1 MHNVQNAMFAAA
13 MAFSM
18 GLKLEDIRHGLRTF
32 DTTFFQAP
40 GRMNIFDEHPFK
52 VILDYGH
59 NAAAVEAMCAARRA
73 ARRPAAG
80 GSACWPRPATGATRT
95 SARSGA
101 SRPGAS
107 ITTSAGGTTSS
118 AAAAADEVPQHAPRR
133 AARRRACRPSEIEVI
148 PDEQEATEAALR
160 AGAARATCCSS
171 SATTWRVRGSRSSA
185 SGRRTPNAGSARR
198 PRHRPAAGPVPPQD
212 RPREYVRDVRGVR
225 FARDSEGEDLN
236 RVIDSRRLTGPHL
249 MGDRP
254 GAALDVA
261 IGGDAPAAADAW
273 RREARRL
280 LDRVGWEGEELSARV
295 FPGGASLVISAPADG
310 LYAATDLNEAAWDA
324 AAARLDGRE
333 PPDQA
338 EVAGRLREL
347 IVREHDPRLRALRDA
362 ARARGVTFLAD
373 DDFVSV
379 GSGSGT
385 RVWSRGE
392 FPLPTDVD
400 WHAVHDI
407 PIVLVSGSNGKTT
420 SARLIAAIARASGLS
435 PAITS
440 TDGVTVAGEQLADGD
455 YAGPMG
461 ARLAL
466 RDSRADIAVL
476 ETARGGILRRG
487 LAVEH
492 ADATLL
498 TNVASDHLDDF
509 GVNDL
514 ATLAAVKLVAARVV
528 RPTGRVVLNADDPGL
543 AAHALG
549 VSPASWFALDRAT
562 PLIGIGLTA
571 GGDVAYVEDGALVLA
586 QGGRPLPLIRLDQ
599 VPITLG
605 GAARYNVS
613 NALGAV
619 LVSAVLAELPGRAPS
634 RSTHCRRARGLRLP
648 GEQSRARQPLRGGW
662 RSRAGGLRPQS
673 ARPGRAGRHR
683 RGARWRAAAGGPRP
697 GRRPRR
703 RGPSRSRPRGMA
715 AAARARGAEGAADAL
730 PRPGAR
736 IGPRDHG
743 RRARAAGHGPGGAG
757 VDGDRAGGPR
767 CRPGLG
773 PAGNLIV
780 MLTHKDRPAIMERL
794 ESIQGGRP

>member
-1 MHNVQNAMFAAA
+1 M
-13 MAFSM
+13 
-18 GLKLEDIRHGLRTF
+18 KRI
-32 DTTFFQAP
+32 
-40 GRMNIFDEHPFK
+40 
-52 VILDYGH
+52 
-59 NAAAVEAMCAARRA
+59 
-73 ARRPAAG
+73 
-80 GSACWPRPATGATRT
+80 
-95 SARSGA
+95 
-101 SRPGAS
+101 
-107 ITTSAGGTTSS
+107 
-118 AAAAADEVPQHAPRR
+118 
-133 AARRRACRPSEIEVI
+133 
-148 PDEQEATEAALR
+148 
-160 AGAARATCCSS
+160 
-171 SATTWRVRGSRSSA
+171 
-185 SGRRTPNAGSARR
+185 
-198 PRHRPAAGPVPPQD
+198 
-212 RPREYVRDVRGVR
+212 
-225 FARDSEGEDLN
+225 
-236 RVIDSRRLTGPHL
+236 IDSRRLTGPHL

-261 IGGDAPAAADAW
+261 IGDDPAAAADAW

-280 LDRVGWEGEELSARV
+280 LDLVGWEGEEVAARV
-295 FPGGASLVISAPADG
+295 FPGGASLVITAPADG

-333 PPDQA
+333 APDEA
-338 EVAGRLREL
+338 EVAAGLREL

-373 DDFVSV
+373 DDLVSV
-379 GSGSGT
+379 GSGSGA

-400 WHAVHDI
+400 WRAVHDI
-407 PIVLVSGSNGKTT
+407 PVVLVSGSNGKTT
-420 SARLIAAIARASGLS
+420 SARLIAAIARASGLT

-440 TDGVTVAGEQLADGD
+440 TDGVTVAGEQLVDGD

-549 VSPASWFALDRAT
+549 ISPASWFALDRAT
-562 PLIGIGLTA
+562 PLVSIGLTA

-586 QGGRPLPLIRLDQ
+586 QGGRPVPLVRLDQ

-619 LVSAVLAELPGRAPS
+619 LVSAVLAELPAARAITLETMADALAAFGSPASNPGRGNLYEVAGVRVLLDYGHNPHGLVALGDTVEALGGERRLVVLGQAGDRGDEALRDLARAAWRLRPERVVLKELPTLYRGRAPGS
-634 RSTHCRRARGLRLP
+634 VRAILADELARLGMAQEELVWMETEP
-648 GEQSRARQPLRGGW
+648 EALDAALAW
-662 RSRAGGLRPQS
+662 
-673 ARPGRAGRHR
+673 ARPG
-683 RGARWRAAAGGPRP
+683 
-697 GRRPRR
+697 
-703 RGPSRSRPRGMA
+703 
-715 AAARARGAEGAADAL
+715 D
-730 PRPGAR
+730 
-736 IGPRDHG
+736 
-743 RRARAAGHGPGGAG
+743 
-757 VDGDRAGGPR
+757 
-767 CRPGLG
+767 
-773 PAGNLIV
+773 LIV
-780 MLTHKDRPAIMERL
+780 MLTHEDRPAIMEKL
-794 ESIQGGRP
+794 EAMQGGRS